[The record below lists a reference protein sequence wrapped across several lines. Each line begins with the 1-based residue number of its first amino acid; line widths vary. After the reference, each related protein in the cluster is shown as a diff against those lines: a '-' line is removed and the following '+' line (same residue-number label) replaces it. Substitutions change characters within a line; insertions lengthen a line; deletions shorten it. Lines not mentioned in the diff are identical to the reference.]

1 VPSEPPDIWTI
12 GHSTH
17 AFEQFLALLRGV
29 GVTALADVR
38 TAPYSRRSSHFNRDE
53 LTDRLQQASVGYVF
67 LGAELGG
74 RPRDRAFYREGVAD
88 YEQMATAPEFQRGLE
103 RVIAGS
109 RKHRIAL
116 MCAEHDPLD
125 CHRCLLVGRALAARG
140 LRIRHILPDGETV
153 SQPEIE
159 DKLLQLAGQGAD
171 DLFMPRDERLAKAYR
186 DRARKIAF
194 AEPTLMPEKPAAASR
209 RI

>member
-17 AFEQFLALLRGV
+17 AFESFLALLRGV

-53 LTDRLQQASVGYVF
+53 
-67 LGAELGG
+67 
-74 RPRDRAFYREGVAD
+74 
-88 YEQMATAPEFQRGLE
+88 
-103 RVIAGS
+103 
-109 RKHRIAL
+109 
-116 MCAEHDPLD
+116 
-125 CHRCLLVGRALAARG
+125 
-140 LRIRHILPDGETV
+140 HILPDGETV

-171 DLFMPRDERLAKAYR
+171 DLVEPRNERLAKAYR

-194 AEPTLMPEKPAAASR
+194 PEPTLTSEKPAAASR